1 MNLHKIEQELLK
13 GLQNPPA
20 GRDRG
25 AQYKLPDNKTLIFH
39 PDGAR
44 AYVLWPTDPF
54 HLSMGYFPFIERM
67 PVKPPELEEGTFLT
81 YTGRETKL
89 NNGKTPA
96 LIFKHPD
103 GGETYL
109 NKSFLAVFDKG
120 ARLYQ
125 EHSRIGGRNG
135 WAAVAVAEIN
145 RATGELEIVGY
156 VLPMRGPALTDG
168 N

>member
-1 MNLHKIEQELLK
+1 MNVQKIEQELLK
-13 GLQNPPA
+13 GLQNPPT
-20 GRDRG
+20 GRDHG
-25 AQYKLPDNKTLIFH
+25 ARYRLPDNQTLVIP

-44 AYVLWPTDPF
+44 AFVLWPTDPF
-54 HLSMGYFPFIERM
+54 HLSEKYFPFIERL
-67 PVKPPELEEGTFLT
+67 PFKAPELEESTLLA
-81 YTGRETKL
+81 YTGNETRL

-125 EHSRIGGRNG
+125 EHSRIGGRNN
-135 WAAVAVAEIN
+135 WAAVAVAETN
-145 RATGELEIVGY
+145 RVTGELEIVGY
-156 VLPMRGPALTDG
+156 ICPMNGPQV
-168 N
+168 